1 MELYIRIKNG
11 QPFEHPI
18 LGDNFRQAFPD
29 IDTDNLPSTFARFTR
44 VPEPV
49 LGVYEVCEG
58 CTYEWDGD
66 TVTDVHHVRDMTPA
80 EKTAKQDEVKVIWA
94 ENGYASWTFNEDTCR
109 FDPPTPYPTDGNTYQ
124 WDEETLAWVEVT
136 EVAPN
141 E

>member
-29 IDTDNLPSTFARFTR
+29 VDTNNLPPTFAKFTR
-44 VPEPV
+44 VPEPL
-49 LGVYEVCEG
+49 LGVYELCEG
-58 CTYEWDGD
+58 CTYEKQPDGSYI
-66 TVTDVHHVRDMTPA
+66 DVHHVRAMTEE
-80 EKTAKQDEVKVIWA
+80 EKIEKQNKVKADWA
-94 ENGYASWTFNEDTCR
+94 ENGFASWVFNEETCG
-109 FDPPTPYPTDGNTYQ
+109 FDAPTPYPTDGNAYQ
-124 WDEETLAWVEVT
+124 WNEETTAWV

>member
-29 IDTDNLPSTFARFTR
+29 VDTDNLPDNFARFTR
-44 VPEPV
+44 VPEPD

-66 TVTDVHHVRDMTPA
+66 TVTDVHHVRDMTVE
-80 EKTAKQDEVKVIWA
+80 EKTAKQDEVKAIWA
-94 ENGYASWTFNEDTCR
+94 ENGYSSWIFNEETCS
-109 FDPPTPYPTDGNTYQ
+109 FDPPVPYPTDENPYI
-124 WDEETLAWVEVT
+124 WNEETTTWV

>member
-29 IDTDNLPSTFARFTR
+29 IDTYNLPATFARFTR

-49 LGVYEVCEG
+49 LDVYEVCEG

-80 EKTAKQDEVKVIWA
+80 EKTAKQDTAKANWLEH
-94 ENGYASWTFNEDTCR
+94 GHASWVFNEDTCS
-109 FDPPTPYPTDGNTYQ
+109 FDSPTPRPTDDKLYG

>member
-18 LGDNFRQAFPD
+18 LGDNFRQAF
-29 IDTDNLPSTFARFTR
+29 
-44 VPEPV
+44 
-49 LGVYEVCEG
+49 G

-80 EKTAKQDEVKVIWA
+80 EKTAKQDTAKANWLEH
-94 ENGYASWTFNEDTCR
+94 GHASWVFNEDTCS
-109 FDPPTPYPTDGNTYQ
+109 FDSPTPRPTDDKLYG

>member
-1 MELYIRIKNG
+1 MDLYIRIIDGK
-11 QPFEHPI
+11 PFEHPI

-29 IDTDNLPSTFARFTR
+29 IDTDNLPANFARFTR
-44 VPEPV
+44 VPEPD

-66 TVTDVHHVRDMTPA
+66 TVTDVHHVRNMTA
-80 EKTAKQDEVKVIWA
+80 EEKTAKQDTAKANWLEH
-94 ENGYASWTFNEDTCR
+94 GYASWSFNEDTCR
-109 FDPPTPYPTDGNTYQ
+109 FDPPTPYPTDGNPYR
-124 WDEETLAWVEVT
+124 WDEETTAWV